1 MGGLSPR
8 VADCGGTLRRE
19 SRGQL
24 LQKKKRVRSEK
35 LVSGVRQ
42 PARDQAEQEARRVPW
57 QLLLE
62 ARNQYL
68 DWQEFYYWARSIM
81 ESEDSIPNW
90 LAKKLDELCPGFL
103 ADEKQY
109 LARHPIEVSLTPVR
123 LGHWIDEHIFSFA
136 QQGGWLLAIT
146 FYAVRESRYQKA
158 SVCWSESVEKWR
170 KARPIQYPS
179 FEEWRREA
187 AQCDETARLLPRVR
201 KERACFALV
210 DPERLAEA
218 VARFIEWEAFAYW
231 VRLPLEKGDCFPIEL
246 TRELN
251 SRCPGFVEFNNQ
263 ERSADRHIPQDW
275 HRLMSWVGDHFF
287 HEARREGWYDAIL
300 ISARNHPRA
309 IRTMEYCDHCE
320 EIWESELPTPY
331 PTFEAWQRDAA
342 RYVDLAD

>member
-1 MGGLSPR
+1 
-8 VADCGGTLRRE
+8 
-19 SRGQL
+19 
-24 LQKKKRVRSEK
+24 
-35 LVSGVRQ
+35 
-42 PARDQAEQEARRVPW
+42 
-57 QLLLE
+57 
-62 ARNQYL
+62 
-68 DWQEFYYWARSIM
+68 M

-90 LAKKLDELCPGFL
+90 LAKKFDELCPGFL

-109 LARHPIEVSLTPVR
+109 LARHPNEASLTPVR

-170 KARPIQYPS
+170 KARPIQYPL
-179 FEEWRREA
+179 FEQWRREA
-187 AQCDETARLLPRVR
+187 AQCDETAHLLPRVR
-201 KERACFALV
+201 KERVCFALV
-210 DPERLAEA
+210 DPERLAQA

-287 HEARREGWYDAIL
+287 QEAQREGWYDAIL

-309 IRTMEYCDHCE
+309 IRTMEYCAITLNRSGSLNCPRPIQRLRPGGEMPIAMWISPIRRTLALTLISNSVCQTAQNLLTNFRTGGRPLSCLSLCGAFHLKE
-320 EIWESELPTPY
+320 VFSRLPQFRLSSSSP
-331 PTFEAWQRDAA
+331 DASSYIA
-342 RYVDLAD
+342 R

>member
-1 MGGLSPR
+1 MGGVSPR
-8 VADCGGTLRRE
+8 VAECEGTLRRE

-24 LQKKKRVRSEK
+24 LEKKKRGRFEK
-35 LVSGVRQ
+35 LVSSVRQ
-42 PARDQAEQEARRVPW
+42 SARDQAEQEARRVPW
-57 QLLLE
+57 QLLVE

-68 DWQEFYYWARSIM
+68 DWQEFYYWARSIV

-103 ADEKQY
+103 VDEKEY
-109 LARHPIEVSLTPVR
+109 LARHPNEASLAPVR

-146 FYAVRESRYQKA
+146 FHAVRESRYQKA

-179 FEEWRREA
+179 FEQWLREA
-187 AQCDETARLLPRVR
+187 ARCDEAARLLARVR

-210 DPERLAEA
+210 DPERLAQA

-231 VRLPLEKGDCFPIEL
+231 LRLPLERGACVSIKL
-246 TRELN
+246 TREIN

-263 ERSADRHIPQDW
+263 QRSADRHIPQDW
-275 HRLMSWVGDHFF
+275 HRLMFWVGDHFF
-287 HEARREGWYDAIL
+287 QEAQREGWYDAIL

-331 PTFEAWQRDAA
+331 PTFEAWRRDAD

>member
-1 MGGLSPR
+1 M
-8 VADCGGTLRRE
+8 E
-19 SRGQL
+19 
-24 LQKKKRVRSEK
+24 KKKRGRSEK
-35 LVSGVRQ
+35 LVSSVRQ
-42 PARDQAEQEARRVPW
+42 SARDQAEQEARRVPW
-57 QLLLE
+57 QLLVE

-81 ESEDSIPNW
+81 ESEDGIPNW

-103 ADEKQY
+103 AEEKQY
-109 LARHPIEVSLTPVR
+109 LARHPNEASLTPVR

-136 QQGGWLLAIT
+136 QQGAWLLAVT

-179 FEEWRREA
+179 FEQWRREA
-187 AQCDETARLLPRVR
+187 GQCNETARLLPRVR

-210 DPERLAEA
+210 DPERLAQA

-231 VRLPLEKGDCFPIEL
+231 LRLPLEKGDCFPIEL

-263 ERSADRHIPQDW
+263 ERPADRHIPQDW
-275 HRLMSWVGDHFF
+275 AAEEFSKLAPPPLPVSPSWSPVKEYGGYAKVQPEVVGAPHSASCSHIENSAPGRTKSHFQVL
-287 HEARREGWYDAIL
+287 GDL
-300 ISARNHPRA
+300 SLCGLG
-309 IRTMEYCDHCE
+309 CDC
-320 EIWESELPTPY
+320 
-331 PTFEAWQRDAA
+331 FAF
-342 RYVDLAD
+342 